1 MKPWENGFIDYL
13 NMVSPIIMIMKNQSV
28 IEMQNVTKIYKMD
41 SVSVVGVENINLK
54 IKKGEF
60 VCVMG
65 PSGSGKSTMLH
76 LMGCLDKPTYGKVFI
91 DGADASKMSDDELA
105 DLRKN
110 KIGFVFQFF
119 NLYPTLTALENVELP
134 MIIDEKD
141 KEFRKKRAL
150 ELLKMVEME
159 EFKDHLPSQLSGG
172 QRQKVAIARAL
183 ANDPPIIL
191 ADEPTGN
198 IDSKA
203 GEEVMKIFK
212 ELNKSGKTIVVV
224 THNENVAKFAERMI
238 LLKDGKIIRDE
249 RK

>member
-1 MKPWENGFIDYL
+1 MR
-13 NMVSPIIMIMKNQSV
+13 NQIA
-28 IEMQNVTKIYKMD
+28 IEMRNVTKIYKMD
-41 SVSVVGVENINLK
+41 SVNVVGVENVNLK
-54 IKKGEF
+54 IKDGEF
-60 VCVMG
+60 ICIMG

-76 LMGCLDKPTYGKVFI
+76 LMGCLDKPTSGKIFI
-91 DGADASKMSDDELA
+91 DGIDASKMNDEELA
-105 DLRKN
+105 NLRKE

-134 MIIDEKD
+134 MIIAEKD
-141 KEFRKKRAL
+141 KELRRKRAI
-150 ELLKMVEME
+150 ELLEMVEME

-198 IDSKA
+198 LDSKS

-212 ELNKSGKTIVVV
+212 ELNERGKTIVVV
-224 THNENVAKFAERMI
+224 THNEYLAKFAKRI
-238 LLKDGKIIRDE
+238 IRLKDGKIIKDE

>member
-1 MKPWENGFIDYL
+1 MRNHF
-13 NMVSPIIMIMKNQSV
+13 V
-28 IEMQNVTKIYKMD
+28 IEMKNVTKIYKMD

-54 IKKGEF
+54 IKNSEF
-60 VCVMG
+60 ICVMG

-76 LMGCLDKPTYGKVFI
+76 LIGCLDKPTSGKIFI
-91 DGADASKMSDDELA
+91 DGIDVSKMNDDELA
-105 DLRKN
+105 NLRKE

-134 MIIDEKD
+134 MIIAEKD
-141 KEFRKKRAL
+141 KEFRKKRAV
-150 ELLKMVEME
+150 ELLKMVGME

-172 QRQKVAIARAL
+172 QRQKIAIARAL

-198 IDSKA
+198 LDSKS
-203 GEEVMKIFK
+203 GEEIIKIFK
-212 ELNKSGKTIVVV
+212 ELNERGKTIVVV
-224 THNENVAKFAERMI
+224 THNEYLARFAKRI
-238 LLKDGKIIRDE
+238 IRLKDGKIIKDE

>member
-1 MKPWENGFIDYL
+1 MRNHF
-13 NMVSPIIMIMKNQSV
+13 V
-28 IEMQNVTKIYKMD
+28 IEMKNVTKIYKMD
-41 SVSVVGVENINLK
+41 SVSVVGVEKINLK
-54 IKKGEF
+54 IKNSEF
-60 VCVMG
+60 ICVMG

-76 LMGCLDKPTYGKVFI
+76 LIGCLDKPTSGKIFI
-91 DGADASKMSDDELA
+91 DSIDVSKMNDDELA
-105 DLRKN
+105 NLRKE

-134 MIIDEKD
+134 MIIAEKD
-141 KEFRKKRAL
+141 KEFRKKRAI
-150 ELLKMVEME
+150 ELLRMVGME

-198 IDSKA
+198 LDSKS

-212 ELNKSGKTIVVV
+212 ELNERGKTIVVV
-224 THNENVAKFAERMI
+224 THNEYLAKFAKRI
-238 LLKDGKIIRDE
+238 IRLKDGKIIKDE

>member
-1 MKPWENGFIDYL
+1 
-13 NMVSPIIMIMKNQSV
+13 MIMKNQSV

-76 LMGCLDKPTYGKVFI
+76 LMGCLDKPTYGKVLI
-91 DGADASKMSDDELA
+91 DGVDASKMSEEELA
-105 DLRKN
+105 NLRKD

-134 MIIDEKD
+134 MIIAEKD
-141 KEFRKKRAL
+141 KEFRKKRAI

-159 EFKDHLPSQLSGG
+159 EFKDYLPSQLSGG
-172 QRQKVAIARAL
+172 QRQKIAIARAL

-203 GEEVMKIFK
+203 GEEIMKIFK
-212 ELNKSGKTIVVV
+212 NLNKRGKTIVVV
-224 THNENVAKFAERMI
+224 THNENVAKFAERI
-238 LLKDGKIIRDE
+238 IRLKDGKIIKDE

>member
-1 MKPWENGFIDYL
+1 
-13 NMVSPIIMIMKNQSV
+13 MVSPIIMIMKNQFV
-28 IEMQNVTKIYKMD
+28 IEMQSVTKIYKMD
-41 SVSVVGVENINLK
+41 SVNVVGIENINLK

-60 VCVMG
+60 VCIMG

-76 LMGCLDKPTYGKVFI
+76 LMGCLDKPTYGKVLI
-91 DGADASKMSDDELA
+91 DGVDASKMSDDELA
-105 DLRKN
+105 DLRKH

-134 MIIDEKD
+134 MIIAEKD

-172 QRQKVAIARAL
+172 QRQKIAIARAL

-191 ADEPTGN
+191 VDEPTGN
-198 IDSKA
+198 LDSKS

-212 ELNKSGKTIVVV
+212 ELNKKGKTIVVV
-224 THNENVAKFAERMI
+224 THNEYVATFAERI
-238 LLKDGKIIRDE
+238 IRLKDGKIIKDG

>member
-1 MKPWENGFIDYL
+1 
-13 NMVSPIIMIMKNQSV
+13 MVSPIIMIMKNQFV

-41 SVSVVGVENINLK
+41 SVNIIGVENINLK

-159 EFKDHLPSQLSGG
+159 EFRDYLPYQLSGG

-238 LLKDGKIIRDE
+238 RLKDGKIIKDE

>member
-1 MKPWENGFIDYL
+1 
-13 NMVSPIIMIMKNQSV
+13 MVSSTIMIMKNQFV
-28 IEMQNVTKIYKMD
+28 IEMQNVTKIYKVD
-41 SVSVVGVENINLK
+41 SVNVVGVENVNLK

-91 DGADASKMSDDELA
+91 DGVDASRMRDDELA
-105 DLRKN
+105 DLRKY

-119 NLYPTLTALENVELP
+119 NLYPNLTALENVELP
-134 MIIDEKD
+134 MIIAEKD

-203 GEEVMKIFK
+203 GEEIMKIFK
-212 ELNKSGKTIVVV
+212 QLNKRGKTIVVV
-224 THNENVAKFAERMI
+224 THNENIAKFAERI
-238 LLKDGKIIRDE
+238 IRLKDGKIIKDD

>member
-1 MKPWENGFIDYL
+1 MKNVFIDYL
-13 NMVSPIIMIMKNQSV
+13 NLVSPTIMIMKNQFV
-28 IEMQNVTKIYKMD
+28 IEMRNVTKIYKVD
-41 SVSVVGVENINLK
+41 SVNVIGVEKINLK

-76 LMGCLDKPTYGKVFI
+76 LMGCLDKPTYGKVLI
-91 DGADASKMSDDELA
+91 DGVYASRMSDDELA
-105 DLRKN
+105 DLRKY

-119 NLYPTLTALENVELP
+119 NLYQTLTALENVELP
-134 MIIDEKD
+134 MIIAEKD
-141 KEFRKKRAL
+141 KEFRKKRAI

-159 EFKDHLPSQLSGG
+159 EFKDYLPSQLSGG
-172 QRQKVAIARAL
+172 QRQKIAIARAL

-198 IDSKA
+198 LDSKS

-212 ELNKSGKTIVVV
+212 ELNKKGKTIIVV
-224 THNENVAKFAERMI
+224 THNEYVATFAERII
-238 LLKDGKIIRDE
+238 LLKDGKIIKDE

>member
-1 MKPWENGFIDYL
+1 MKPWKDGFIDYL
-13 NMVSPIIMIMKNQSV
+13 NMVSSIIMIMKNQSI

-238 LLKDGKIIRDE
+238 RLKDGKIIRDE